1 MTIGESI
8 NENIANAWINAARAV
23 NEYSASVQSIGG
35 VGTVVSNIPKY
46 HDGGVVSEANLGKD
60 EALAILQKGEVVLNE
75 QEQESLYRIIDFQ
88 EELSKRLGVAIGEL
102 RPALP
107 SIDMSGLI
115 NRITY
120 EPSASS
126 GGMVFEPHIE
136 VNITHNGDMDMSQ
149 AQAYGDKIASVA
161 IDKLYSAF
169 ERRGISSSR
178 GARLKP

>member
-1 MTIGESI
+1 M
-8 NENIANAWINAARAV
+8 
-23 NEYSASVQSIGG
+23 
-35 VGTVVSNIPKY
+35 
-46 HDGGVVSEANLGKD
+46 
-60 EALAILQKGEVVLNE
+60 
-75 QEQESLYRIIDFQ
+75 
-88 EELSKRLGVAIGEL
+88 AIGKL

-120 EPSASS
+120 EPNTSP
-126 GGMVFEPHIE
+126 GGMIFEPHIE
-136 VNITHNGDMDMSQ
+136 VNISHSGDMDMSQ